1 MPILPTDRD
10 PRLITV
16 RRGGSL
22 SDDHHRMLAEWAV
35 ACADHVL
42 PLFEREAPDDARP
55 RDALEVA
62 RGWIRGE
69 VPMREAHRTA
79 FVANA
84 AGKGR
89 PDPARFAALAAG
101 QAVAVAHVPAH
112 DLGAAAYAVR
122 AASAAAPGPERE
134 VVRLA
139 ERDWQR
145 EQVPAELLD
154 LVLDDQRARSAICWD
169 VFDD

>member
-16 RRGGSL
+16 RRGGTL
-22 SDDHHRMLAEWAV
+22 TDDHHRMLAGWAV

-42 PLFEREAPDDARP
+42 PCFEREAPDDDRP
-55 RDALEVA
+55 RQALEVA

-101 QAVAVAHVPAH
+101 QAVAVAHVAAH
-112 DLGAAAYAVR
+112 
-122 AASAAAPGPERE
+122 
-134 VVRLA
+134 
-139 ERDWQR
+139 
-145 EQVPAELLD
+145 
-154 LVLDDQRARSAICWD
+154 
-169 VFDD
+169 